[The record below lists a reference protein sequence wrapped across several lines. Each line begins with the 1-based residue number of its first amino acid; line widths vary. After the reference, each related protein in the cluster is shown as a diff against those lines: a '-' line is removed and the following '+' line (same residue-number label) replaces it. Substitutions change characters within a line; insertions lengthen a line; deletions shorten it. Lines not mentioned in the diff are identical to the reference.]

1 MNLSLY
7 DADLNRIAII
17 GCQYVSCLWSEGY
30 NTIENFTLE
39 LIETEEYK
47 RKVSVDCYVGRDD
60 RKTLMVIK
68 TVQIS
73 GGKIVVSGKQATR
86 VLGDVSFIG
95 TISGGSN
102 IDTSIMNAYN
112 NSEKYRN
119 VEFANTSLGVKYPNQ
134 ISNKSFSELC
144 ATMCQS
150 ENVGF
155 RSIRGNGVVVVEFY
169 KPEEKSNLVFSEKFG
184 NLTVN
189 SISVSSENY
198 KNYCIVLGEGE
209 GENRIR
215 VDVDLTNGNERRD
228 LIVDAKDIQSEDG
241 ETTDS
246 YKEKLIA
253 RGIEK
258 LIECTQTFACAFAP
272 YSSDFGTK
280 YDLGDI
286 LTVYLTDYGITL
298 KARVA
303 KFTQKSQNNKT
314 ETSVEVGQITIK
326 R

>member
-7 DADLNRIAII
+7 DANLNRIAII
-17 GCQYVSCLWSEGY
+17 GGQYVSCLWSEGY

-39 LIETEEYK
+39 LVETEEYK
-47 RKVSVDCYVGRDD
+47 KKISVDCYVGRDD

-73 GGKIVVSGKQATR
+73 NGKIVASGKQATR

-95 TISGGSN
+95 TIESGSN
-102 IDTSIMNAYN
+102 IDTAVTNAYN
-112 NSEKYRN
+112 NSDKYRN
-119 VEFANTSLGVKYPNQ
+119 LKFSNTSLGVKYTHQ

-144 ATMCQS
+144 ETMCQS

-155 RSIRGNGVVVVEFY
+155 RAIRDNGVVVVEFY
-169 KPEEKSNLVFSEKFG
+169 KPKEKPNLVFSEKFG
-184 NLTVN
+184 NLTVDSV
-189 SISVSSENY
+189 SISSENY
-198 KNYCIVLGEGE
+198 KNYAIVLGEGE
-209 GENRIR
+209 GENRTR
-215 VDVDLTNGNERRD
+215 VDVDLTYGNERRD
-228 LIVDAKDIQSEDG
+228 LIVDARDVQSEDG
-241 ETTDS
+241 ETADS
-246 YKEKLIA
+246 YKEKLTA
-253 RGIEK
+253 KGIEK
-258 LIECTQTFACAFAP
+258 LLECTQTFSCTFAP
-272 YSSDFGTK
+272 YSSDFGKK

-286 LTVYLTDYGITL
+286 ITVYLTDYGITL
-298 KARVA
+298 KSRVA